1 MLDKTFLQRKLDSL
15 STYVDKLERLATRT
29 DIAAIKK
36 GDVTLDAIERNFQLA
51 VDQMVDINT
60 HIIKSGNFGTVDDLQ
75 STFVMLGD
83 FEVLEKSFAKR
94 IAPIVGVRNMLVHRY
109 EKLDTDIFLTN
120 LVNNFSD
127 FKTYLI
133 QINEY
138 LRKIG

>member
-138 LRKIG
+138 LRKVG